1 MSFWQREKEKDS
13 CPTTTYN
20 ISNKT
25 AWYPKEMIFP
35 SSLSA
40 FHLPF
45 IHQSLRWHFM
55 VNVPSFYFHALPL
68 CTTLCQLIYWSYFYQ
83 TRKIH
88 LTFYEPQ
95 KSSVAPNVV
104 NRSSEKK
111 KHWRNSKK
119 RRNQGDDAWRQGFQ
133 QQANKVTGSTGSYFL
148 SAEKDA
154 EHFSYLIC
162 VWDAASGW
170 ESSDNLVLGGD
181 SLRIFFLQ
189 IPRNTKLHLDIID
202 LDLLCA
208 QQTGQILTH

>member
-1 MSFWQREKEKDS
+1 MSTNLLIIFLPDKKNS
-13 CPTTTYN
+13 LN
-20 ISNKT
+20 ILWTS
-25 AWYPKEMIFP
+25 EI
-35 SSLSA
+35 
-40 FHLPF
+40 
-45 IHQSLRWHFM
+45 IC
-55 VNVPSFYFHALPL
+55 
-68 CTTLCQLIYWSYFYQ
+68 CTKCCKQVI
-83 TRKIH
+83 R
-88 LTFYEPQ
+88 
-95 KSSVAPNVV
+95 
-104 NRSSEKK
+104 KK

-119 RRNQGDDAWRQGFQ
+119 RRNQGDDARRQGFQ

-189 IPRNTKLHLDIID
+189 IPSNTKLHLDMID
-202 LDLLCA
+202 LDVLCA

>member
-1 MSFWQREKEKDS
+1 MKERKAENVFLAERKGERQLS
-13 CPTTTYN
+13 YN
-20 ISNKT
+20 N
-25 AWYPKEMIFP
+25 
-35 SSLSA
+35 LQ
-40 FHLPF
+40 H
-45 IHQSLRWHFM
+45 IH
-55 VNVPSFYFHALPL
+55 VN
-68 CTTLCQLIYWSYFYQ
+68 LCQLIYWSYFYQ

-119 RRNQGDDAWRQGFQ
+119 RRNQGDDARRQGFQ

-189 IPRNTKLHLDIID
+189 IPSNTKLHLDMID
-202 LDLLCA
+202 LDLLCT

>member
-25 AWYPKEMIFP
+25 AWYPKEMRFP

-68 CTTLCQLIYWSYFYQ
+68 CTTNLLIIFLPDKKNSLNILW
-83 TRKIH
+83 T
-88 LTFYEPQ
+88 
-95 KSSVAPNVV
+95 
-104 NRSSEKK
+104 SEIICCTKCCKQVIRKK

-119 RRNQGDDAWRQGFQ
+119 RRNQDVKVFSNRQT
-133 QQANKVTGSTGSYFL
+133 KSL
-148 SAEKDA
+148 
-154 EHFSYLIC
+154 
-162 VWDAASGW
+162 AALAVIS
-170 ESSDNLVLGGD
+170 
-181 SLRIFFLQ
+181 FLQ
-189 IPRNTKLHLDIID
+189 RKTQN
-202 LDLLCA
+202 
-208 QQTGQILTH
+208 ILVI

>member
-68 CTTLCQLIYWSYFYQ
+68 CTTLWQLIYWSYFYQ

-111 KHWRNSKK
+111 NTEETQ
-119 RRNQGDDAWRQGFQ
+119 RREEIRATMHDVKVFSNRQT
-133 QQANKVTGSTGSYFL
+133 KSL
-148 SAEKDA
+148 
-154 EHFSYLIC
+154 
-162 VWDAASGW
+162 AALAVIS
-170 ESSDNLVLGGD
+170 
-181 SLRIFFLQ
+181 FLQ
-189 IPRNTKLHLDIID
+189 RKT
-202 LDLLCA
+202 
-208 QQTGQILTH
+208 QSILVI

>member
-68 CTTLCQLIYWSYFYQ
+68 CTTNLLIIFLPDKKNSLNILWTSEIICCTKCCKQ
-83 TRKIH
+83 VIRKKKT
-88 LTFYEPQ
+88 LKKLKE
-95 KSSVAPNVV
+95 
-104 NRSSEKK
+104 EKK
-111 KHWRNSKK
+111 SGRRCMTSRFSATGKQSHWQHWQLFPFCRE
-119 RRNQGDDAWRQGFQ
+119 RRRTF
-133 QQANKVTGSTGSYFL
+133 
-148 SAEKDA
+148 
-154 EHFSYLIC
+154 
-162 VWDAASGW
+162 
-170 ESSDNLVLGGD
+170 
-181 SLRIFFLQ
+181 
-189 IPRNTKLHLDIID
+189 
-202 LDLLCA
+202 
-208 QQTGQILTH
+208 

>member
-45 IHQSLRWHFM
+45 IHQSSRWHFM

-68 CTTLCQLIYWSYFYQ
+68 CTTNLLIIFLPDKKNSLNILWTSEIICCTKCCKQ
-83 TRKIH
+83 VIRKKKT
-88 LTFYEPQ
+88 LKKLKE
-95 KSSVAPNVV
+95 
-104 NRSSEKK
+104 EKK
-111 KHWRNSKK
+111 S
-119 RRNQGDDAWRQGFQ
+119 GRQGFQ

-189 IPRNTKLHLDIID
+189 IPSNTKLHLDIID

>member
-68 CTTLCQLIYWSYFYQ
+68 CTTLWQLIYWSYFYQ

-111 KHWRNSKK
+111 TLKKLKEEKKSGRRCMTSRFSATGKQSHWQHWQLFPFCRE
-119 RRNQGDDAWRQGFQ
+119 RRRAF
-133 QQANKVTGSTGSYFL
+133 
-148 SAEKDA
+148 
-154 EHFSYLIC
+154 
-162 VWDAASGW
+162 
-170 ESSDNLVLGGD
+170 
-181 SLRIFFLQ
+181 
-189 IPRNTKLHLDIID
+189 
-202 LDLLCA
+202 
-208 QQTGQILTH
+208 